1 MKRHHIHHLVLIV
14 ALALLSG
21 CSSSRKVVGK
31 SAVQPMTTKALIRNH
46 MEGTLD
52 FNTLRGRIKVD
63 YSNGKSSQGTS
74 LSFRMEKDKA
84 IWISAPLGMFKAY
97 LTPERISF
105 YNKID
110 KEYFEGDFDFLEQM
124 LGVELAFDQVQK
136 LLLGDAI
143 VELDRRRFDSEILGN
158 QYRLEPRKQN
168 ALFDLMILIDPA
180 TFKVALQQV
189 NRPQAAQSFEV
200 GYTYQQVGARVIP
213 AKVLVKASL
222 PSTQSVIDLD
232 YRQMEFDKKLSFPYR
247 IPKGYKLIQ

>member
-1 MKRHHIHHLVLIV
+1 MKLYRIHTVFMV
-14 ALALLSG
+14 SALLFLSA
-21 CSSSRKVVGK
+21 CSSSRKVVGE
-31 SAVQPMTTKALIRNH
+31 SAVKPMTTTALIRNH
-46 MEGTLD
+46 YQGELN
-52 FNTLRGRIKVD
+52 FKTLRGRIKVD
-63 YSNGKSSQGTS
+63 YSNGKSTQGTS

-143 VELDRRRFDSEILGN
+143 VQLDRRRFDSEILGK
-158 QYRLEPRKQN
+158 QYRLEPRIQD

-189 NRPQAAQSFEV
+189 NRPQANQSFEV
-200 GYTYQQVGARVIP
+200 GYTYQQVGTRVLP

-222 PSTQSVIDLD
+222 PRSQSIIDLD
-232 YRQMEFDKKLSFPYR
+232 YRQMEFDQNLSFPYR

>member
-1 MKRHHIHHLVLIV
+1 MKVFKIHTVF
-14 ALALLSG
+14 LLSALFFLSA
-21 CSSSRKVVGK
+21 CSSSRKVVGESVVK
-31 SAVQPMTTKALIRNH
+31 PMSTNALIKNH
-46 MEGTLD
+46 YEGELD
-52 FNTLRGRIKVD
+52 FKTLRGRIKVD

-74 LSFRMEKDKA
+74 LSFRMEKDRA

-143 VELDRRRFDSEILGN
+143 VELDRRRFDSEILGK
-158 QYRLEPRKQN
+158 QYRLEPRTQD

-189 NRPQAAQSFEV
+189 NRPRANQSFEV
-200 GYTYQQVGARVIP
+200 GYTYQQIGARVLP

-222 PSTQSVIDLD
+222 PRSQSIIDLD
-232 YRQMEFDKKLSFPYR
+232 YRQMEFDQKLSFPYR